1 MMPNAGAAAAAAAAI
16 SNSAAMNMQTKK
28 ARSIYVG
35 NLALGLVSETLIS
48 QFFNT
53 ALAKDPPA
61 VADVWMSS
69 QQTYCFV
76 EFHTIEDAS
85 ASLSLDGTV
94 LCGRA
99 LRIGRPKDYAGDG
112 PMGSTMGAHGMPFG
126 MNGGLGA
133 LLSGGITAQMAMAQA
148 LAAQQVPTAPT
159 LPPNPLL
166 SIGAAGLAV
175 QQAAALRSAAA
186 TPAVPAVP
194 PTQVLVLMNMVTP
207 NDLFDDDE
215 FADILED
222 IHDECGKHGSIQ
234 GVHIPRPVAQPKP
247 IPVGDH
253 AAAEHPVGTLQA
265 AVIGLGKVFVKFSTA
280 GEAQAARGSL
290 EGRRFSGRTV
300 TTTFHD
306 VGRFDRGDYS

>member
-1 MMPNAGAAAAAAAAI
+1 
-16 SNSAAMNMQTKK
+16 MNLQTKK

-35 NLALGLVSETLIS
+35 NLALGMVSETLIS

-53 ALAKDPPA
+53 ALGKDPLA

-76 EFHTIEDAS
+76 EFHQPEDAS
-85 ASLSLDGTV
+85 SALSLDGTV

-112 PMGSTMGAHGMPFG
+112 PMGSTMGAHGFPM
-126 MNGGLGA
+126 GLG
-133 LLSGGITAQMAMAQA
+133 GGMFPAAITAQMAMAQA
-148 LAAQQVPTAPT
+148 LAAQQQQAAAPAAAGA
-159 LPPNPLL
+159 NPLL
-166 SIGAAGLAV
+166 SLGAAGLAV
-175 QQAAALRSAAA
+175 QQAAALRATTTTTA
-186 TPAVPAVP
+186 TPAVPALP

-215 FADILED
+215 FGDILED
-222 IHDECGKHGSIQ
+222 IHDECGKFGSIQ

-247 IPVGDH
+247 IPVGVDSV
-253 AAAEHPVGTLQA
+253 AATAGHPVGTLQA

-280 GEAQAARGSL
+280 GEAQAARGAL

-300 TTTFHD
+300 VTSFHD
-306 VGRFDRGDYS
+306 VARFDRGDYA